1 MREQS
6 NTSEKY
12 ERTEQAGKSATF
24 QHDCLDCTATTPVI
38 TQDQVLQQHPELSNV
53 AFILPSGN
61 GQYHRIEQFSNVPG
75 NMSII
80 ILLWSPVLDMPD
92 EVVPTLVDA
101 VKEQKLFS

>member
-1 MREQS
+1 M
-6 NTSEKY
+6 
-12 ERTEQAGKSATF
+12 A
-24 QHDCLDCTATTPVI
+24 
-38 TQDQVLQQHPELSNV
+38 
-53 AFILPSGN
+53 
-61 GQYHRIEQFSNVPG
+61 